1 MGAATTLAELY
12 SFEKYFEDA
21 AVTFLESDTSVDTF
35 PSSSLEDFVTPR
47 LEIDFKA
54 MEATEPVDA
63 PITGGIEEY
72 RKYSG
77 QFECRVVTDATV
89 GGTQTRDYHLE
100 LVGKVRASLLRSA
113 DNWDE
118 TTLEWYGV
126 KLIRQVAFDREADG
140 DLQISTISWEV
151 LFSIRDDAFPS

>member
-1 MGAATTLAELY
+1 MPAATTLAELY
-12 SFEKYFEDA
+12 AFEKYFENA

-35 PSSSLEDFVTPR
+35 PSASLEDFVTPR
-47 LEIDFKA
+47 LEIEFKA

-72 RKYSG
+72 RKYAG
-77 QFECRVVTDATV
+77 QFDCNVVTDSSV
-89 GGTQTRDYHLE
+89 GGTQTRAFHME

-113 DNWDE
+113 DNWDAD
-118 TTLEWYGV
+118 TLEWYGV
-126 KLIRQVAFDREADG
+126 KLIRQVAYDRATDG

-151 LFSIRDDAFPS
+151 LFSIRSDAFPS